1 MDNNKTTFRNKVK
14 SKFNLQHARPQVNN
28 KEKETA
34 KPTFV
39 FLLPLP
45 IPAKSQ
51 KKVKKLLKYFK
62 KNDKPLQKNSY
73 AQASSQSK
81 QANSSSLSSVA
92 INIKKMFLN
101 FPNKKIDMV
110 QKVINGNNSK
120 PKPRINMTMKSSSHK
135 QVIVLMN
142 NELAK
147 NLLKDSSMHVT
158 NINHALK
165 NILLNTIADFICTDD
180 KGIVITTNNVSSLSD
195 LQEIKRYIKS
205 ALFTDVEQVSFLKLL
220 QSKLY
225 LKIVDIS
232 YISEK
237 TNVQISS
244 NEIENILKSNYI
256 SKLWPYPTWVRP

>member
-1 MDNNKTTFRNKVK
+1 
-14 SKFNLQHARPQVNN
+14 
-28 KEKETA
+28 
-34 KPTFV
+34 
-39 FLLPLP
+39 
-45 IPAKSQ
+45 
-51 KKVKKLLKYFK
+51 
-62 KNDKPLQKNSY
+62 
-73 AQASSQSK
+73 
-81 QANSSSLSSVA
+81 
-92 INIKKMFLN
+92 MFLN